1 MTNRNIRK
9 KHGYNWD
16 DGEVHTGFG
25 SRQTYGFTVD
35 HLDTKTIEEAEN
47 LYEKIF
53 VLTRTVLESNSSY
66 CLDNDKERLQ
76 CCQDIADILR
86 THGVTSR

>member
-16 DGEVHTGFG
+16 EGEVHTGFG

-35 HLDTKTIEEAEN
+35 HLDTKTLDQASS
-47 LYEKIF
+47 LYEEVF
-53 VLTRTVLESNSSY
+53 VLVRTVLETNTSY
-66 CLDNDKERLQ
+66 CLDNEEERLQ
-76 CCQDIADILR
+76 CCQDIADKLR
-86 THGVTSR
+86 IHRVTQK